1 MRLVDW
7 KTAEATAVRL
17 VPPGPRLE
25 LAEAVATV
33 DELRELA
40 GRAGEHVAAYTGL
53 QPSDDVATPVAVVD
67 RPGWIRSNLA
77 GFADLVDPVL
87 DSVMSGRGRS
97 AGPVVSAIGPHATG
111 AEVGV
116 LLAYLGSRVLGQ
128 FELFGPAPTDGLP
141 GGRLT
146 LVAPNIVAA
155 ERALSVD
162 PSDFRLWVCLHEVTH
177 QTQFAAAPWLHG
189 HVRSLL
195 HDYLAATDLDPAALL
210 GRLRQ
215 SLGAVVGSVRG
226 DSQLSLLELIQT
238 PEQREVLD
246 RVTGLMSLLEGH
258 ADVVMDGVGPDVV
271 PSVETIRARF
281 EHRRGSGN
289 AFDRAIRRLLGIDMK
304 LRQYAEGARFVRAV
318 VAQVGMTGL
327 NQVWAGPQL
336 LPDAAEIRQPDRWL
350 ARVAGLPPAA
360 SA

>member
-1 MRLVDW
+1 MNLVDW

-25 LAEAVATV
+25 LSEAIATV
-33 DELRELA
+33 DELRALA
-40 GRAGEHVAAYTGL
+40 DRAGEHVTAYTGL
-53 QPSDDVATPVAVVD
+53 QPRDDIAVPVAVVD
-67 RPGWIRSNLA
+67 RPGWIRSNVA
-77 GFADLVDPVL
+77 AFADLVDPLLDTVL
-87 DSVMSGRGRS
+87 SSKTRS
-97 AGPVVSAIGPHATG
+97 AGPLVSAIGPHATG
-111 AEVGV
+111 AEVGA

-128 FELFGPAPTDGLP
+128 FELFGPPPADGEP

-155 ERALSVD
+155 EHALNVD
-162 PSDFRLWVCLHEVTH
+162 PTDFRLWVCLHEVTH

-210 GRLRQ
+210 GRLRH
-215 SLGAVVGSVRG
+215 SLRALVGSVRG
-226 DSQLSLLELIQT
+226 ESQLSLLEIIQT
-238 PEQREVLD
+238 PEQRDVLD

-271 PSVETIRARF
+271 PSVETIRSRF
-281 EHRRGSGN
+281 ERRRGSGN
-289 AFDRAIRRLLGIDMK
+289 SFDRAVRRLLGIDMK
-304 LRQYAEGARFVRAV
+304 MRQYAEGARFVRAV
-318 VAQVGMTGL
+318 VAQVGMSGL
-327 NQVWAGPQL
+327 NRVWAGPEL
-336 LPDAAEIRQPDRWL
+336 LPDAREIRAPELWL
-350 ARVAGLPPAA
+350 SRVSGLPPAA